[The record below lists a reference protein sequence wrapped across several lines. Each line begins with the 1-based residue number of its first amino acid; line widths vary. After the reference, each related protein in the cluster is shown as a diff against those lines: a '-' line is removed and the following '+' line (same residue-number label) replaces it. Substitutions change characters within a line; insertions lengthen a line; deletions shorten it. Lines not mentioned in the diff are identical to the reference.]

1 MKISAPSCHAVLISS
16 KAKEEALLLRRIGTN
31 FTLKVLSLGLA
42 LLLSVFVVMYVDPP
56 VTKNID
62 LPIREKG
69 LDDNVIITEPSPLPQ
84 VTQIRVT
91 GPLSK
96 VNQLLKTGKV
106 ATIDFTGITEPG
118 KYPLAVELPDL
129 DLQVISQELT
139 RVDTVIEEKA
149 MKTLP
154 IQINR
159 RGTVDENYT
168 IVKEQLARDSVEIT
182 GPKPFIE
189 RIQTAQVEPDVE
201 GIQEAASNQTL
212 AVLLFD
218 SNDFPVKWHTLNINP
233 DQVRYS
239 LQLEPVG
246 SIKVLTVYPD
256 YTGQLPQDFVLDE
269 LIPRPL
275 RIAVDADLVPEG
287 EFAVR
292 TSPIDLGEARESF
305 VAKNAKLIYPFEVPD
320 GSRLP
325 DTCEV
330 MVSIV
335 SLAELAGAARVAVEL
350 LGQNADYDYIVTPRE
365 VVVRSEELA
374 QMAEEDIARFNARL
388 DVSGLVPGEYR
399 LVPQLTLPLTLER
412 VRIDPD
418 SLLVTIIQ
426 RGD

>member
-1 MKISAPSCHAVLISS
+1 V
-16 KAKEEALLLRRIGTN
+16 LLRRIGTN

-62 LPIREKG
+62 LPIRAKG
-69 LDDNVIITEPSPLPQ
+69 LGDSVIVIEPNPLPQ

-106 ATIDFTGITEPG
+106 ATIDFTGIAEPG
-118 KYPLAVELPDL
+118 RYPLAIELPDL

-149 MKTLP
+149 TKTLP

-159 RGTVDENYT
+159 RGAVDENFA
-168 IVKEQLARDSVEIT
+168 IVKERLAQDSVKVT
-182 GPKPFIE
+182 GPKPQIE
-189 RIQTAQVEPDVE
+189 RVQTAQVEPDVE
-201 GIQEAASNQTL
+201 GIQEAASNQSL
-212 AVLLFD
+212 EVLLFD
-218 SNDFPVKWHTLNINP
+218 INDFPVRWQTLNINP
-233 DQVRYS
+233 DKVRYS
-239 LQLEPVG
+239 LELEPIG

-292 TSPIDLGEARESF
+292 TSPIDLGEARGNF
-305 VAKNAKLIYPFEVPD
+305 VAQDAKLIYPFEVPE

-325 DTCEV
+325 ETCEV
-330 MVSIV
+330 MVRIV

-350 LGQNADYDYIVTPRE
+350 LGQEASYDYIVTPRE
-365 VVVRSEELA
+365 VVVRSEELT
-374 QMAEEDIARFNARL
+374 QMAEEDVARLRAKL

-399 LVPQLTLPLTLER
+399 LVPQLALPLTLVR